1 MISAISKKYTKA
13 LAGSQND
20 TELSKSLESL
30 NRIGQALRLSKFHD
44 ILGAKNISYNEK
56 ISLISEIAQN
66 GDEKFSN
73 FLKILIKAQKVEL
86 VPAIAE
92 EIRVL
97 LAQKSGKVSGIAT
110 ACFDVDA
117 SDLSEISQMLSKK
130 LNREVELVF
139 VKTDTNGFNGI
150 KVEISDLGIEIE
162 INKNALK
169 KSIIAHV
176 LNTSKIF

>member
-1 MISAISKKYTKA
+1 M
-13 LAGSQND
+13 
-20 TELSKSLESL
+20 
-30 NRIGQALRLSKFHD
+30 
-44 ILGAKNISYNEK
+44 
-56 ISLISEIAQN
+56 
-66 GDEKFSN
+66 
-73 FLKILIKAQKVEL
+73 
-86 VPAIAE
+86 
-92 EIRVL
+92 

-110 ACFDVDA
+110 ACFDVEA

-139 VKTDTNGFNGI
+139 VKTDASGFNGI